1 MAVSADRQVK
11 VVLYR
16 LGRSFAGDRSTQHGA
31 AQPGDDFHVAECGDV
46 EIDVVG
52 TQDVLNRWGGIRTQE
67 VFEQRRRVGDDEPQE
82 ASLEA
87 RSSWMSSDAGRP
99 RLTCVLAWI
108 LSKTSSAGGL
118 PTSRSRSSWM

>member
-1 MAVSADRQVK
+1 MAVSADRQVE

-16 LGRSFAGDRSTQHGA
+16 LGRSFAGDRSAQHGA
-31 AQPGDDFHVAECGDV
+31 PQPGDDFHVAECGDV

-52 TQDVLNRWGGIRTQE
+52 TQNVLDRWSGIRTEE
-67 VFEQRRRVGDDEPQE
+67 VFEQGRGVGDDEPQE